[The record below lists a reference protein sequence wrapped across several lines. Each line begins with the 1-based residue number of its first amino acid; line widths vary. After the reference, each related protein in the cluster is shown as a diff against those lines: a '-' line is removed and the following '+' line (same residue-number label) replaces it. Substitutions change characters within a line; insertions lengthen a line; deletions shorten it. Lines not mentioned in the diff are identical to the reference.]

1 LRNQV
6 IQKRDSTIDVAAA
19 NLEGLIKD
27 ITELKSKWSEILNE
41 CNVCEELQIEM
52 CPPKRLR
59 KKPRRLDYRSDT
71 EDSDIE
77 GEGGSHASES
87 DPRPSEEETDK
98 GRAQPVTPRFAPNLS
113 EHLVDLS

>member
-1 LRNQV
+1 MRNQV